1 MDPEDLALGSDV
13 AASAS
18 AAERAAGTGE
28 RRVRVLGA
36 IACKECRG
44 SACVQVMCRGLVAA
58 RPRPGPREKLGV
70 AKYLP

>member
-13 AASAS
+13 AASAP

-44 SACVQVMCRGLVAA
+44 SACVQVMCRG
-58 RPRPGPREKLGV
+58 PPPPREKLGV
-70 AKYLP
+70 AKYHP